1 MTDYEFNK
9 PINTVGELRKYIGKP
24 LLFYYNNGKS
34 KPQYAWIKQ
43 LTEVPYLINQLSN
56 ENSVVKISTY
66 GHNSMQYIRNGEI
79 NIEFRQNDI
88 IKTSH
93 SNAQDFIRTL
103 TKEEFNLYK
112 DKTRMRRWMPEL
124 AEEIRVK
131 NSKLPF

>member
-9 PINTVGELRKYIGKP
+9 QITTVGELKKYIGKP
-24 LLFYYNNGKS
+24 LLFYYNNPRH

-43 LTEVPYLINQLSN
+43 LIEIPYHNYDDDMGIK
-56 ENSVVKISTY
+56 KISTQ
-66 GHNSMQYIRNGEI
+66 GRNSMQYILNGQI
-79 NIEFRQNDI
+79 NIDFKHNDI
-88 IKTSH
+88 FTTSH
-93 SNAQDFIRTL
+93 SNAQDYIRTL

-124 AEEIRVK
+124 AEEIRIK

>member
-1 MTDYEFNK
+1 MIDYEFNK
-9 PINTVGELRKYIGKP
+9 QINTVGELKKYIGKP
-24 LLFYYNNGKS
+24 LLFYYNNGKN

-43 LTEVPYLINQLSN
+43 LTEIPFYNYDNDMGIS
-56 ENSVVKISTY
+56 KIPTY
-66 GHNSMQYIRNGEI
+66 GHNSMQYMRNGQI
-79 NIEFRQNDI
+79 NIDFKHNDI

-103 TKEEFNLYK
+103 TKEEFNIYK

>member
-1 MTDYEFNK
+1 MIDYEFNK
-9 PINTVGELRKYIGKP
+9 QINTVGELRKYIGKP
-24 LLFYYNNGKS
+24 LLFYYDNTRH

-43 LTEVPYLINQLSN
+43 LSDIPFNNNNNGGVA
-56 ENSVVKISTY
+56 KISTY
-66 GHNSMQYIRNGEI
+66 GHNSMQYMRNGQI
-79 NIEFRQNDI
+79 NMEFKHNDI

-124 AEEIRVK
+124 AEEIRIK
-131 NSKLPF
+131 NNKLPF